1 MAIPAGSEGLTRK
14 STADWLTDTK
24 TYLQGERL
32 LDIDTGEQRVSSGGT
47 YAQAWKNLPYLSYV
61 ARISQSGTSA
71 PTADVVYNYTGL
83 TPSFIYQT
91 VGVYTMAGPW
101 PAGTV
106 FQQMIPTANGDLGL
120 LLLGQSGTDIT
131 MLSYLF
137 AAPNSQ
143 SDDLLTVLLI
153 EIRIYA

>member
-47 YAQAWKNLPYLSYV
+47 YLQAWKNLPYLSYV

-71 PTADVVYNYTGL
+71 PTADVVYNNTGL
-83 TPSFIYQT
+83 TPAFLYNNTGS
-91 VGVYTMAGPW
+91 YTMSGPW
-101 PAGTV
+101 PTGTV
-106 FQQMIPTANGDLGL
+106 FHQAVPTANGDYGL
-120 LLLGQSGTDIT
+120 LTLALSGTDISMT
-131 MLSYLF
+131 SVFLD
-137 AAPNSQ
+137 APNSQ
-143 SDDLLTVLLI
+143 SDDLITDVLV
-153 EIRIYA
+153 EIHIYP